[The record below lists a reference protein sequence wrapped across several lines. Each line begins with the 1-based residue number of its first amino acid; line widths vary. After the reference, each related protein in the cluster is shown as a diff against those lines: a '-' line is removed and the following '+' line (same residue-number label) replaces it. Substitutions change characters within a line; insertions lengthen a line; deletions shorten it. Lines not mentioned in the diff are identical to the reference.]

1 MLRRRLLFGSVV
13 FLVVGITVAAVG
25 APWDTPVPR
34 LIPYR
39 GVLENNGVPF
49 DGTVGLFLELYGQE
63 SDGTSLW
70 SDTFPTVPVSAG
82 HFSVQIGAGLALP
95 DTVFQTDTLFLQI
108 SVDGGLLSGR
118 QRILAMPFSV
128 RSEQALEADH
138 AYEAD
143 HALVADHGVPAGT
156 IVAYVGETAP
166 TGWLACDGTAYLVAD
181 YSELYA
187 AIGDRFGYGAQ
198 GTDFLVP
205 DLRGQFLRG
214 WDAGVGIDPEAAA
227 RSAASNGAAGD
238 NIGSRQGHEIQE
250 HDHAWTHRESDAG
263 GGDQA
268 QSWDT
273 STSDQGSRVYDTGLE
288 GGVET
293 RPINVAVSFIIKC
306 GAADPC

>member
-1 MLRRRLLFGSVV
+1 L
-13 FLVVGITVAAVG
+13 
-25 APWDTPVPR
+25 
-34 LIPYR
+34 
-39 GVLENNGVPF
+39 
-49 DGTVGLFLELYGQE
+49 
-63 SDGTSLW
+63 
-70 SDTFPTVPVSAG
+70 
-82 HFSVQIGAGLALP
+82 
-95 DTVFQTDTLFLQI
+95 
-108 SVDGGLLSGR
+108 SVDRMICRYAPLRVALLPRRGLSGR
-118 QRILAMPFSV
+118 MSATPRRHRDTEGERGSV
-128 RSEQALEADH
+128 CVRTRNPSHEADKTLTPFTGGSRSSRSRPP
-138 AYEAD
+138 A
-143 HALVADHGVPAGT
+143 ALLYRSY
-156 IVAYVGETAP
+156 IRLVGQRLEIP
-166 TGWLACDGTAYLVAD
+166 REQRDRTAYLVAD